1 MASIIHETASV
12 ADGAQIGEGTKIWHH
27 SQVLVGAVIGRN
39 CTIGHNCLIAGR
51 ARIGNNVKIQSNTDV
66 WDMVTLEDDVF
77 VGPSVVFTNDL
88 NPRAAHPKDKADF
101 VPTLVRRGVTI
112 GANATIVCGIT
123 IGEYAFIGAG
133 AVVTKDV
140 PPYAL
145 FYGNPARQAGWM
157 SDDGEQL
164 HFDEHGLARTKSG
177 VGYRLKNDFVTQI

>member
-1 MASIIHETASV
+1 MIHETASV
-12 ADGAQIGEGTKIWHH
+12 AEDSQIGEGTKVWHH
-27 SQVLVGAVIGRN
+27 SQVMSGAQVGEN
-39 CTIGHNCLIAGR
+39 CVIGHNCLIAAR
-51 ARIGNNVKIQSNTDV
+51 AKLGNGVKIQSNTDV

-88 NPRAAHPKDKADF
+88 NPRSAFPKNKDGF
-101 VPTLVRRGVTI
+101 VATLVERGATL

-145 FYGNPARQAGWM
+145 VYGNPAKQAGWM
-157 SDDGEQL
+157 SEDGEQL

-177 VGYRLKNDFVTQI
+177 ITYQVKANAVSRS